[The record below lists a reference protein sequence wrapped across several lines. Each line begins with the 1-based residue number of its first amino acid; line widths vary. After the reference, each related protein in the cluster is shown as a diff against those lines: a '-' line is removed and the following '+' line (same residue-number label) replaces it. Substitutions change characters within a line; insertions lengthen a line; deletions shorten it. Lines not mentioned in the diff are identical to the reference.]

1 MPCGSPGR
9 GRDAAYPA
17 PRPRLAGSWLALA
30 PKSRRG
36 MESIRTILVGRSWM
50 PSPKS
55 LLALREGKRLD
66 VYRDSRKKLTVG
78 IGHLIVPAD
87 KLKLGDSGESIRM
100 RPTR

>member
-1 MPCGSPGR
+1 
-9 GRDAAYPA
+9 
-17 PRPRLAGSWLALA
+17 
-30 PKSRRG
+30 
-36 MESIRTILVGRSWM
+36 M
-50 PSPKS
+50 PSPDS